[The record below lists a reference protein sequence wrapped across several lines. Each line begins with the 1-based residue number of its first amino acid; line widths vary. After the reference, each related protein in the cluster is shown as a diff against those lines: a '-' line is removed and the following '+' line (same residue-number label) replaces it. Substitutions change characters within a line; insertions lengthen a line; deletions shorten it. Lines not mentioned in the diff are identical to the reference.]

1 MFENQLTNKTIPL
14 VSSLPEIKERVWYR
28 YYNHE
33 LEMIKQK
40 CTVEQVENEAKRK
53 QEFEM
58 FLLKEANTQANKV
71 AEIKETE
78 AKRKQEFEMFL
89 LKEANNQINEA
100 ANRQIKINLYNT
112 LVNTVQNQQVDCA
125 LIDNNIYIGN
135 NINKIILAQQ
145 QNQNI
150 NNSFNNNISINI
162 SNISIYAV
170 NTMENEEKQYE
181 FTNSNKIIKQL
192 ISVVYTLEGFCEY
205 FSNLVDQRFITRK
218 LQNSTTVESLKMY
231 MEALQYI
238 CTAFDIT
245 IAQGQILYQKHS
257 HALSLETKSQ
267 IKSHTKITEY
277 Q

>member
-1 MFENQLTNKTIPL
+1 MFENQLKNKTIPL

-40 CTVEQVENEAKRK
+40 CTVEQVEN
-53 QEFEM
+53 
-58 FLLKEANTQANKV
+58 
-71 AEIKETE
+71 E